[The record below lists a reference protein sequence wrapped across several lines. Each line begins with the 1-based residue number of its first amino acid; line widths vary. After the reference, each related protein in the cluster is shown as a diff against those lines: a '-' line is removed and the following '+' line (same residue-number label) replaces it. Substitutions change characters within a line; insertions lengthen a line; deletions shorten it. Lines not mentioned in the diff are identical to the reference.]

1 MEVYSMF
8 EAQENKNEER
18 KFSITRYIKVYL
30 DDTDPNN
37 TKTKTVFSKK
47 PFSPEQFTQ
56 IFMGILESYTAALLE
71 TNSKEQ
77 IFEHFNNAFGIFLNK
92 LLPADEIYE
101 KSESH
106 KAFKDVVDETLGAEN
121 TEEVQRETEDNR
133 LAAYI
138 LCRDVLT
145 KEIGL
150 TEESADLILN
160 RRLGLL
166 QSPVEKTEESVEK
179 SDESTTE

>member
-1 MEVYSMF
+1 MSNS
-8 EAQENKNEER
+8 QENIK
-18 KFSITRYIKVYL
+18 KFSMTRYIKVYL
-30 DDTDPNN
+30 DDNDSNEP
-37 TKTKTVFSKK
+37 KVKTVFSKK

-56 IFMGILESYTAALLE
+56 IFMGILESYTVSLLE
-71 TNSKEQ
+71 TNSNEQ
-77 IFEHFNNAFGIFLNK
+77 VFEHFNNIFGIFLNK
-92 LLPADEIYE
+92 LLPADKIYE

-106 KAFKDVVDETLGAEN
+106 KAFKDAVDETLGAEN

-138 LCRDVLT
+138 LCRDVLVN
-145 KEIGL
+145 EIGL

-166 QSPVEKTEESVEK
+166 NSPKDTESDSVE
-179 SDESTTE
+179 